1 MTAIGYCPQCGHRRV
16 SNLRF
21 CSQCRFDFES
31 IRLATPGSVTS
42 LMRAPGTPGPVVPA
56 AASAE
61 PTARDNASQMVPIIA
76 GVAWLIGAAA
86 VGYLAFLQLQYSG
99 LGLADADD
107 ARGLALWN
115 GATAAITA
123 YFGAMAIVAPS
134 RGRMGGAVLWAVIN
148 VAWGGYQ
155 VSQGLTHEAFI
166 LALVAFAVAGVLAF
180 VSWSRWPKSP
190 ARSSES

>member
-1 MTAIGYCPQCGHRRV
+1 VTAIGYCPQCGHQRV

-21 CSQCRFDFES
+21 CTQCRFDFES
-31 IRLATPGSVTS
+31 VRLTGRGTVTS
-42 LMRAPGTPGPVVPA
+42 LTRTPIDPGSTRGASTAPPLA
-56 AASAE
+56 ESAPE
-61 PTARDNASQMVPIIA
+61 QTVPIIA
-76 GVAWLIGAAA
+76 GIAWLIGAAA
-86 VGYLAFLQLQYSG
+86 VGYLAFLQLRYSG

-115 GATAAITA
+115 GLSAAITA

-134 RGRMGGAVLWAVIN
+134 RGRMGGAVLWAIIN
-148 VAWGGYQ
+148 VGWGGYQ

-180 VSWSRWPKSP
+180 VAWFRWPKSP
-190 ARSSES
+190 ASAPG